1 MAARKPKIIYS
12 WVWKSN
18 QSKPPS
24 PGQKVAG
31 VHGDWKVDWALIGA
45 NGEHMCGS
53 NQGFTDK
60 TDARR
65 SVGDV
70 FKALLVMVDTES
82 GALTVREVGPGKKPS

>member
-1 MAARKPKIIYS
+1 MAARKPKIVYE

-18 QSKPPS
+18 RVKTAMPS
-24 PGQKVAG
+24 LKQPGLN
-31 VHGDWKVDWALIGA
+31 GDWKVDWALIGA

-65 SVGDV
+65 SVDAVAFVLTGSHV
-70 FKALLVMVDTES
+70 
-82 GALTVREVGPGKKPS
+82 GAMREVGPGKKPS